1 MQHSMCLKL
10 EQWVEL
16 LICVLQRVA
25 SESTAIGSSDQMS
38 PNLQT
43 ILLELHVILVNTV
56 ILLCTCM
63 LVDFCGMNELSWP
76 GHWLN

>member
-43 ILLELHVILVNTV
+43 ILLELHVILVNI
-56 ILLCTCM
+56 ILLLCK
-63 LVDFCGMNELSWP
+63 LVDFCGMNELPLP

>member
-43 ILLELHVILVNTV
+43 ILLELHVILVNI
-56 ILLCTCM
+56 ILLLCK
-63 LVDFCGMNELSWP
+63 LVDFCGMNELP
-76 GHWLN
+76 LLGHWLN